1 MMVVFITI
9 IVTFSCM
16 KHGKLLRECI
26 KKDKN
31 FILLFRQPFV
41 STHFKGIFLKKK
53 RKRINSLKLKTEM

>member
-53 RKRINSLKLKTEM
+53 EKE